1 MISHTR
7 ERAIELYDQPGK
19 FDVGTLTATP
29 GVMLDLE
36 EQHGNE
42 APVYLGACVLRHRQ
56 GDWGEIDQQD
66 KQTNDAAVVSGHRI
80 ISAYPIDQGADG
92 GPTFWLITEAD
103 RAYTTALLPSEY

>member
-1 MISHTR
+1 MINY
-7 ERAIELYDQPGK
+7 ERDRVIQLYDQQGK

-66 KQTNDAAVVSGHRI
+66 KQTNDAAVVSGHRL
-80 ISAYPIDQGADG
+80 ISAYPIDRCADG
-92 GPTFWLITEAD
+92 GSTFWLITEAD
-103 RAYTTALLPSEY
+103 RAYTTALLTSEY